1 MFKRI
6 NNPFPAL
13 FLALMFC
20 SIQIHA
26 APGSPGK
33 SEKKGR
39 QAERSFVTLDEA
51 VNRVK
56 KRTDGRILTAETVTK
71 KGRRKH
77 RIKVL
82 LPNGNVKVIFI
93 NAE

>member
-6 NNPFPAL
+6 NNPLPVL
-13 FLALMFC
+13 FLAMMFC
-20 SIQIHA
+20 SLQIHA
-26 APGSPGK
+26 APGSSGK
-33 SEKKGR
+33 HEKKGR
-39 QAERSFVTLDEA
+39 HTERTVVTLDDA

-56 KRTDGRILTAETVTK
+56 KRTNGRILTAETVTK
-71 KGRRKH
+71 KGRKMH